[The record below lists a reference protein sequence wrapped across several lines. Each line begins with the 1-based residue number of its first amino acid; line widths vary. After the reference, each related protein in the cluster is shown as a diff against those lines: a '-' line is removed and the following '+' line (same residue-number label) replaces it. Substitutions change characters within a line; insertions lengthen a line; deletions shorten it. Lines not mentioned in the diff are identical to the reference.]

1 MAGQSDTSA
10 TDMFTWPPKEAPTPP
25 PKAPEPIQIRVPHP
39 LIESIEVH
47 LLGRTGLAF
56 DQWALQTGWAR
67 DGSADY
73 CWRCGG
79 SIGGHETDGEG
90 CADCRDKKLPWD
102 RAIRLGRYKDVI
114 RQEVLALKF
123 AGWRPTG
130 DGLGMHLGLAILEQ
144 LEHAQISPESAV
156 LVPIPMHRFRRVARG
171 VEHTLVL
178 ARAAA
183 KSSGS
188 DVLPV
193 LSTRWRPEQV
203 GLSMTARARNIKGA
217 FFFSKSG
224 MRAMKKTIA
233 QERRV
238 YILIDDVRTTGA
250 TFVAASK
257 ALKTAIEDEL
267 RTNSDFKGQIEIW
280 TACIGVASEYRRD
293 VVFEE

>member
-1 MAGQSDTSA
+1 MAGQTDTPT
-10 TDMFTWPPKEAPTPP
+10 TDVFTWPPKEAPTTTT
-25 PKAPEPIQIRVPHP
+25 KAPDPIQIRVPHP

-47 LLGRTGLAF
+47 LLGRSGLAF

-67 DGSADY
+67 DGAADY

-79 SIGGHETDGEG
+79 SIGGHEADGEG
-90 CADCRDKKLPWD
+90 CADCRDKTLPWD
-102 RAIRLGRYKDVI
+102 RAIRLGSYNKVI

-130 DGLGMHLGLAILEQ
+130 DGLGMHLGLAIREQ
-144 LEHAQISPESAV
+144 LEHAQIDPENAV

-171 VEHTLVL
+171 VDHTLVL

-203 GLSMTARARNIKGA
+203 GLSMTARARNIKDA

-224 MRAMKKTIA
+224 LRAMEKSMA

-250 TFVAASK
+250 TFVAAGK
-257 ALKTAIEDEL
+257 AFKSAIKREL
-267 RTNSDFKGQIEIW
+267 RTNSDLDEHVEIW
-280 TACIGVASEYRRD
+280 VACIGVASGHRRD
-293 VVFEE
+293 VVDME